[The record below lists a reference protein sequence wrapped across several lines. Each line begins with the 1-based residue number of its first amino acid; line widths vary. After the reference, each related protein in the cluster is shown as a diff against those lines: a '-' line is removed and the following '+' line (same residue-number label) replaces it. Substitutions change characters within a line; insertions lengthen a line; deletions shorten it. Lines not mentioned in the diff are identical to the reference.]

1 MSKLPHLIL
10 PVIALV
16 VAGCASESSTSDQK
30 TGGLAISTRF
40 WSPKGTVAET
50 LAADRSRRAFDG
62 AAKAAGLYRTL
73 SGPGPVTVFAPD
85 DQAFA
90 ATSVEASHVAACHV
104 IPADLTPKVLSGMI
118 KQNGGSYPVITTGGC
133 VLTATQV
140 RNVVTLTDQNG
151 NAATLK
157 AGPQRR
163 GNGMVYK
170 IDKVFSPAGSSLAAK

>member
-10 PVIALV
+10 PVIAL
-16 VAGCASESSTSDQK
+16 ALAACASEKKDAGGIAVSTK
-30 TGGLAISTRF
+30 F

-50 LAADRSRRAFDG
+50 LAADRSRATFDG
-62 AAKAAGLYRTL
+62 AAKAAGLYTTL
-73 SGPGPVTVFAPD
+73 AGPGPVTVFAPD
-85 DQAFA
+85 DKAFA
-90 ATSVEASHVAACHV
+90 ATKVEASHVAACHV
-104 IPADLTPKVLSGMI
+104 IPSELTPKVLSGMI

-140 RNVVTLTDQNG
+140 KNVVTLTDQNG

-170 IDKVFSPAGSSLAAK
+170 IDKVFSPAGSLAAK

>member
-1 MSKLPHLIL
+1 MSKLLRLIL
-10 PVIALV
+10 PAIALGV
-16 VAGCASESSTSDQK
+16 SACASEPK
-30 TGGLAISTRF
+30 TNSGVAVSTRF
-40 WSPKGTVAET
+40 WSPKGTVADT
-50 LAADRSRRAFDG
+50 LAADRSRMTFDG
-62 AAKAAGLYRTL
+62 AAKAAGLYDTL

-85 DQAFA
+85 DKAFA
-90 ATSVEASHVAACHV
+90 ATPVEASHVAACHV
-104 IPADLTPKVLSGMI
+104 IPSDLTPKVLSGMI

-157 AGPQRR
+157 AAPQRR

-170 IDKVFSPAGSSLAAK
+170 IDKVFAPAGSLATR

>member
-1 MSKLPHLIL
+1 MSKLPCFAL
-10 PVIALV
+10 PLVLLALTS
-16 VAGCASESSTSDQK
+16 CASEPKDSGGIAVSTK
-30 TGGLAISTRF
+30 F
-40 WSPKGTVAET
+40 WSPKGTVADT
-50 LAADRSRRAFDG
+50 LAADRSRREFDG
-62 AAKAAGLYRTL
+62 AAKAAGLYTTL

-85 DQAFA
+85 DKAFA

-118 KQNGGSYPVITTGGC
+118 KQNGGSYPVITAGGC

-170 IDKVFSPAGSSLAAK
+170 IDKVFSPAGSALAAK